1 MKELNRRVDS
11 LSKMIHSR
19 NRSIKAIR
27 QVVPY
32 RSLPNSYIVA
42 GEWKMPSRKDQK
54 EFAEAAKMTPS
65 MQFKEYELHNPDDES
80 DYTED
85 AHPEKVDPQKGVK
98 ASTYAI
104 LKETWLEPM
113 PIEDNL
119 GFIAI
124 FRLSKGG
131 VFECLHS
138 FNLPNLLMTQI
149 ENAYS

>member
-1 MKELNRRVDS
+1 
-11 LSKMIHSR
+11 
-19 NRSIKAIR
+19 
-27 QVVPY
+27 
-32 RSLPNSYIVA
+32 
-42 GEWKMPSRKDQK
+42 MPSRKDQK

-65 MQFKEYELHNPDDES
+65 MQFKEYELKVRENKSRYSKDP
-80 DYTED
+80 
-85 AHPEKVDPQKGVK
+85 HPEKVDPQKGVK

-104 LKETWLEPM
+104 LKETGLESM

-138 FNLPNLLMTQI
+138 LNLPNLLMTQI
-149 ENAYS
+149 KGEWDAD

>member
-1 MKELNRRVDS
+1 
-11 LSKMIHSR
+11 
-19 NRSIKAIR
+19 
-27 QVVPY
+27 
-32 RSLPNSYIVA
+32 
-42 GEWKMPSRKDQK
+42 MPSRKDQEK
-54 EFAEAAKMTPS
+54 FAEAAKMTPS

-85 AHPEKVDPQKGVK
+85 AHPEKVDPQKGVM
-98 ASTYAI
+98 ASRYGI
-104 LKETWLEPM
+104 LKETGLESM

-138 FNLPNLLMTQI
+138 LNLPNLLMTQI
-149 ENAYS
+149 KGRTSYD